1 MSTKKEFYYP
11 SADGKTK
18 IRAVAHIP
26 EKTPESILQISHG
39 MVEFIDRYD
48 DFATYLAEK
57 KILVVGNEHLG
68 HGGSVLS
75 KDKYGYFAEK
85 NGKNIVLSDLYQ
97 LTVIMKEEYPSL
109 PYFLLGHS
117 MGSFFARQ
125 YLCTYGSQLNGA
137 IIMGT
142 GRHCLAETIA
152 GKMLTSLI
160 AFFKGWDYRSQWID
174 RLAFGGYNKRFQPE
188 RTSKDWLTK
197 DEKIVDAYLHDERCG
212 FIFTLNAYHTLFAL
226 LTDLCKKKNLNKMP
240 SDLPIFFVAGEDDPV
255 GNFGKSVRQVQKS
268 FVKLGMTDTEIK
280 LYPTDRHEIL
290 NETDQQTVYADLYSW
305 ISLHLK

>member
-1 MSTKKEFYYP
+1 MSTKKEFYFP
-11 SADGKTK
+11 SADGKTQ

-26 EKTPESILQISHG
+26 EETPEAILQISHG

-48 DFATYLAEK
+48 DFAAYLAEK
-57 KILVVGNEHLG
+57 NILVVGNEHLG
-68 HGGSVLS
+68 HGSSVLS
-75 KDKYGYFAEK
+75 KEKYGYFAEK

-97 LTVIMKEEYPSL
+97 LTAIVKEKYPAL

-142 GRHCLAETIA
+142 GRHCLPETTA

-160 AFFKGWDYRSQWID
+160 ALFKGWEYRSRWID
-174 RLAFGGYNKRFQPE
+174 NLAFGGYNKRFQPE
-188 RTSKDWLTK
+188 RTAKDWLTK
-197 DEKIVDAYLHDERCG
+197 DEKMVDAYLHNERCG
-212 FIFTLNAYHTLFAL
+212 FIFTLNAYHTLFSL
-226 LTDLCKKKNLNKMP
+226 LSDLCKKNNLRKMP
-240 SDLPIFFVAGEDDPV
+240 ADLPVFFVAREDDPV

-280 LYPTDRHEIL
+280 LYPDDRHEIL
-290 NETDQQTVYADLYSW
+290 NETDRQTVYADLYSW
-305 ISLHLK
+305 ISRHLK